1 MEREE
6 IKKILPHREPMLL
19 VDRVEIKDDTCIG
32 EYTVTGEEFF
42 LKGHFPDNPVVP
54 GVMLCEMMGQS
65 SCLLVETDGEFIPYF
80 TKLDNVKFKK
90 PVKPNDTI
98 VFISQITKVKKPFY
112 FITCKGYVND
122 VLCVSGNLSFAIMKK
137 E

>member
-19 VDRVEIKDDTCIG
+19 VDRVEIEDGICTG

-42 LKGHFPDNPVVP
+42 LQGHFPDNPVVP
-54 GVMLCEMMGQS
+54 GVILCEMMGQS
-65 SCLLVETDGEFIPYF
+65 SCLLVESDSEFIPYF
-80 TKLDNVKFKK
+80 TRLDNVKFKK

-98 VFISQITKVKKPFY
+98 VFKSQITKVKKPFY

-122 VLCVSGNLSFAIMKK
+122 VLCVSGDLSFVIVKK

>member
-19 VDRVEIKDDTCIG
+19 VDRVVIEDGVCTG
-32 EYTVTGEEFF
+32 EYTIRGNEFF

-98 VFISQITKVKKPFY
+98 VFKSQITNIKKPFY
-112 FITCKGYVND
+112 FINCKGYVNE
-122 VLCVSGNLSFAIMKK
+122 VLCVSGDLSFAIMKK